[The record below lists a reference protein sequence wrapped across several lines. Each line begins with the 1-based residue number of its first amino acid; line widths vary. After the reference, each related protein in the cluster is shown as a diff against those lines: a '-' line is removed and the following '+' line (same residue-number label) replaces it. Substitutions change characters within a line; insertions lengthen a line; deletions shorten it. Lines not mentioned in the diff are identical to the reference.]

1 MKRLLTILFLSG
13 SLILTGCGDSKND
26 YTQVS
31 GQQSPPVVNPTPTPP
46 VGTPGYFVDAIN
58 GNDATAAAA
67 ANPTDQTPFN
77 TIQAAVTD
85 APDNTTITVRAGN
98 YAEIVTLKNGQ
109 RLIGTPGGT
118 RPALTGRIILADG
131 NTVDFMRIQDA
142 PDDAIDGDNRNGGT
156 ITNCEIVNSA
166 ARGVSVVPG
175 TGTWVVTGNTIIGSE
190 GIGVRLDTDGT
201 GQMRAQVN
209 DNTINGSTLGAI
221 GLLAGTN
228 SQQVIQ
234 LNGNIMANNL
244 NMATVETI
252 SGTTA
257 TLSLDIEDNTNDD
270 VYSFARAT
278 TAFLNVEQLGQLI
291 PINNNSGT
299 VDIVISPVSIAPDD
313 VADGFCGF

>member
-1 MKRLLTILFLSG
+1 MKKLISILLLSG
-13 SLILTGCGDSKND
+13 SLILTGCGDSNTD
-26 YTQVS
+26 YNQVS
-31 GQQSPPVVNPTPTPP
+31 GQQNPPIVNPTPP
-46 VGTPGYFVDAIN
+46 VGTPGYFVDATT

-67 ANPTDQTPFN
+67 ANPTDQTPFK
-77 TIQAAVTD
+77 TIQAAATD
-85 APDNTTITVRAGN
+85 APDGTTITVRAGT
-98 YAEIVTLKNGQ
+98 YTEIVTLKNAQ
-109 RLIGTPGGT
+109 RLIGTPGGN

-142 PDDAIDGDNRNGGT
+142 PDDAIDGDGRNGGT
-156 ITNCEIVNSA
+156 ITNCEITNSA

-175 TGTWVVTGNTIIGSE
+175 TGTWIVTGNTITDSDSF
-190 GIGVRLDTDGT
+190 GVRLDTDGT

-209 DNTINGSTLGAI
+209 DNTITGNALDAI

-228 SQQVIQ
+228 AQQVTQ
-234 LNGNIMANNL
+234 VHGNTMADNL
-244 NMATVETI
+244 DMSTVEMI

-270 VYSFARAT
+270 VYSFARST